1 MRATAYAAL
10 GAFGATA
17 TWFGPGLACHVPPL
31 ARALDIP
38 RTLSDPRG
46 VALTFDDGP
55 HPEGTPAVLELLAAR
70 RMTATFFMVGEQVR
84 RNPALAAEAFAA
96 GHRVAVHGDRH
107 RNLQRLAPAR
117 VRDDLD
123 RAAESIAVAA
133 GVPAT
138 DHRAPYGIYTL
149 PGLREVRG
157 RGWTPWLWSRWGVDW
172 RAWRTPAQIAH
183 ELTGGG
189 LRAGDVLLLHDAD
202 TYADPGSWR
211 NTVAA
216 LPRILDAIEEAGLRA
231 VPVG

>member
-31 ARALDIP
+31 ASALGIP
-38 RTLSDPRG
+38 RRLSDPRG

-55 HPEGTPAVLELLAAR
+55 HPQGTPAVLELLAER
-70 RMTATFFMVGEQVR
+70 GMTATFFVIGEQVR
-84 RNPALAAEAFAA
+84 RSPSLAAEAFAA

-107 RNLQRLAPAR
+107 VNLQRLTPAR
-117 VRDDLD
+117 LRDDLD
-123 RAAESIAVAA
+123 RAVESIAEAT
-133 GVPAT
+133 GVPAA
-138 DHRAPYGIYTL
+138 DHRAPYGIYT
-149 PGLREVRG
+149 PAAIREVRR

-172 RAWRTPAQIAH
+172 RAWRTPAQIAR

-216 LPRILDAIEEAGLRA
+216 LPSVLDAIEEAGFRT